1 MPKWLRWVLAA
12 AAAVIVIVVGGTWL
26 YINVIRDD
34 PPPRLSFEERDAE
47 AAATTAAVTTTDA
60 TATTST
66 TASTTASTAPAA
78 AEAGA
83 SDGLTGS
90 WNATPDSVLG
100 YRVKEILFGQDA
112 EGVGRTNAV
121 TGQLVIDG
129 TTVTGAEFTVDMT
142 TVQSDESRRDNQF
155 NGSLMDTATFPT
167 STFVLSAPIELGTVP
182 ADRQEITA
190 TATGDLTLRGETRP
204 VTFDVT
210 ARRNGANIEVNG
222 SIPIRFEEWGI
233 PNPSRP
239 GISTED
245 NGLLE
250 FLLVFSP
257 A

>member
-1 MPKWLRWVLAA
+1 MA
-12 AAAVIVIVVGGTWL
+12 
-26 YINVIRDD
+26 
-34 PPPRLSFEERDAE
+34 
-47 AAATTAAVTTTDA
+47 
-60 TATTST
+60 
-66 TASTTASTAPAA
+66 
-78 AEAGA
+78 
-83 SDGLTGS
+83 
-90 WNATPDSVLG
+90 
-100 YRVKEILFGQDA
+100 
-112 EGVGRTNAV
+112 
-121 TGQLVIDG
+121 
-129 TTVTGAEFTVDMT
+129 
-142 TVQSDESRRDNQF
+142 TVQSDESRRDRQF
-155 NGSLMDTATFPT
+155 NGSIMDTATFPT